1 MTDYYEVLEVSRKA
15 SAETIKGAYRAL
27 SKKYHPDVNNT
38 QQAVAKMQQ
47 VNEAYSVLSDE
58 AKRKE
63 YDAKLTVPTATAA
76 KAYSA
81 PCANKAASSA
91 YAAYC
96 NYARQ
101 ARNAQAQAKSNTQ
114 QSTGSFNSAQTSRQ
128 RYGTA
133 QNGYA
138 RQKAGA
144 GSAFGT
150 GNSFGRSNTAK
161 SHAGAY
167 ARSSFTG
174 NSRSNYTA
182 QNTSG
187 PFGNTSRT
195 SQSNAR
201 SGYSYTKATAGAR
214 SYSSSGSSVKRVPKT
229 RLGLVWLLPAL
240 IVLILLVVYVC
251 STILGVDSSIDS
263 IDKSSSHYRFSQID
277 ENANNNKEET
287 TKADSYYFLSADDNK
302 A

>member
-58 AKRKE
+58 AKRRE

-76 KAYSA
+76 RAYSA
-81 PCANKAASSA
+81 PSANKAASSA

-101 ARNAQAQAKSNTQ
+101 ARNAQAQAKSNAQ
-114 QSTGSFNSAQTSRQ
+114 QNADASRSSQNTRQ
-128 RYGTA
+128 RPGAA
-133 QNGYA
+133 QNGYT
-138 RQKAGA
+138 RQR
-144 GSAFGT
+144 T
-150 GNSFGRSNTAK
+150 NTNSGFGRNTPPSWQTNNAN
-161 SHAGAY
+161 SRAGAY

-174 NSRSNYTA
+174 NSRNNYTA
-182 QNTSG
+182 QNAANR
-187 PFGNTSRT
+187 PFGNTNRS
-195 SQSNAR
+195 SQNQR
-201 SGYSYTKATAGAR
+201 SGYNYTRATAGTH
-214 SYSSSGSSVKRVPKT
+214 SYSATDYSVKRVPKT
-229 RLGLVWLLPAL
+229 RLGLIWLLPAL

-251 STILGVDSSIDS
+251 SAILGVDSSIDS
-263 IDKSSSHYRFSQID
+263 IDKSSSRYRFSQINED
-277 ENANNNKEET
+277 SDKEET
-287 TKADSYYFLSADDNK
+287 TKADSYYFLSADDDSK